1 MIPKLRHIG
10 VYLLIA
16 SSLSGFLAIS
26 LNVDTTFL
34 IPLFIIAVLLIFIDD
49 KHIDKM
55 MKELKP
61 IKIKKDD

>member
-10 VYLLIA
+10 IYLLIA
-16 SSLSGFLAIS
+16 SSISGLLAIA

-34 IPLFIIAVLLIFIDD
+34 IPLFVIAVLLIFIDD
-49 KHIDKM
+49 KYMDDF
-55 MKELKP
+55 MKQLKP

>member
-10 VYLLIA
+10 IYLLIA
-16 SSLSGFLAIS
+16 SSISGLLAIT

-34 IPLFIIAVLLIFIDD
+34 IPLFVIAVLLIFIDD
-49 KHIDKM
+49 KYIDDF
-55 MKELKP
+55 MKQLKP

>member
-10 VYLLIA
+10 IYLLIA
-16 SSLSGFLAIS
+16 SSISGLLAIA

-34 IPLFIIAVLLIFIDD
+34 IPLFVIAVLLIFIDD
-49 KHIDKM
+49 KYIDDF
-55 MKELKP
+55 MKQLKP